1 MRAGANTNLGH
12 QTKEKSAAPST
23 CDWVALWLP
32 CYLFSP
38 MSGFLEGWVQESYPP
53 TQLRCNQV
61 TPKASYFSKQ
71 VYDTTLLFHETV
83 DRNFESYS
91 ITDCLGSCLQLYHL
105 SIWSPHNAPW
115 CSFTPCRRSRLVC
128 RADCGGGGDMM
139 ERPSLAGYHSA
150 GAQIRSRRRKW
161 ERTEVCKLTG

>member
-38 MSGFLEGWVQESYPP
+38 MSGFMEGWVQESYTFLHSCAAIIWHQRLHTYPS
-53 TQLRCNQV
+53 R
-61 TPKASYFSKQ
+61 S
-71 VYDTTLLFHETV
+71 TTLLFHETV

-128 RADCGGGGDMM
+128 CADCGGGGDMM

-150 GAQIRSRRRKW
+150 EAQIRSRRRKW